1 MVADKLLGC
10 IMFEHRRIHQLDICY
25 VALYLI
31 ILSLIMFGLQQMLDY
46 VFFLCMIG
54 VDVAFKYSCLKH
66 FPKYLML
73 CCLTIY
79 ISKQGIR
86 C

>member
-1 MVADKLLGC
+1 MVANKLLGC
-10 IMFEHRRIHQLDICY
+10 IMFEHIRIYQLEICY

-31 ILSLIMFGLQQMLDY
+31 ILSLIMFGLNQMLDY
-46 VFFLCMIG
+46 VFILYMVG
-54 VDVAFKYSCLKH
+54 VDVVFNYSCLKH

-79 ISKQGIR
+79 ISKQGI
-86 C
+86 CS